1 MKKHGD
7 LQIRPA
13 TMADVETISAFNI
26 ALAKETEA
34 RTLDGQILQ
43 AGVET
48 ILQDPSKGWY
58 AVAVNLHDSAQSKVI
73 GQVLI
78 TYEWSDW
85 RNGNFW
91 WLQSLY
97 VDPQYRHQ
105 GVFRQ
110 LYDYVHKQA
119 QANPERVCGFRL
131 YVERDNQQAH
141 QAYTH
146 IGFQKT
152 AYQMHEIDF
161 TSNPPSFPAISAL

>member
-1 MKKHGD
+1 MKKD
-7 LQIRPA
+7 INLQIRPA
-13 TMADVETISAFNI
+13 TMADVDTISAFNA
-26 ALAKETEA
+26 ALARETEA
-34 RTLDGQILQ
+34 RTLDRQLLQ

-58 AVAVNLHDSAQSKVI
+58 AVAVSSHDSAQSKIV
-73 GQVLI
+73 GQILI

-97 VDPQYRHQ
+97 VEPQYRQQ

-110 LYDYVHKQA
+110 LYDYVHGQA
-119 QANPERVCGFRL
+119 QANTEKVCGFRL

-141 QAYTH
+141 DAYAH

-161 TSNPPSFPAISAL
+161 TEKPLSSSTSAL